1 MLLSGLGLTTPLL
14 LLLLLV
20 LLWLQGF
27 VKDRPTLLDVSMAG
41 PLWGVAASGVLLL
54 SGLGLTAAGL
64 GDSTIDSAAFAD
76 SFIVGLLG
84 QVVLGEALVN
94 PEVRECVFGGGG
106 VSEGAWRQRGWFGG
120 RGEGTRQKGR
130 GVKDRD
136 WGQPNHPGRQLW
148 AWRLLVNGL
157 FADTFI
163 VGLLG
168 QVVLG
173 EALVNPEVRL
183 WVLRGS
189 CG

>member
-1 MLLSGLGLTTPLL
+1 MCFTLLVNAQLTVFADLQLQYLLMMMNWQWPLL

-20 LLWLQGF
+20 QGF

-94 PEVRECVFGGGG
+94 PEVRGGGVCVGGGG
-106 VSEGAWRQRGWFGG
+106 
-120 RGEGTRQKGR
+120 
-130 GVKDRD
+130 
-136 WGQPNHPGRQLW
+136 
-148 AWRLLVNGL
+148 
-157 FADTFI
+157 
-163 VGLLG
+163 
-168 QVVLG
+168 
-173 EALVNPEVRL
+173 
-183 WVLRGS
+183 GS
-189 CG
+189 G